1 MKRKKEAGHKRMTR
15 TSGIIARY
23 AFLIAGL
30 AVFAG
35 PLFWLLSTM
44 LKSQAQTF
52 RYPPEFLPDPVT
64 FGAFTRLFDSM
75 PLMGRWIVNSFSISG
90 LVGLGTIVFSSLIA
104 FGFARTK
111 AKSRKYLFGIVLATL
126 MIPAQVTLIPLYLL
140 YRDIG
145 WYNTWLPLTVPQML
159 ANPYFIFLFRQFF
172 LTIPRELDEATHVDG
187 GGYWVIYRKVVM
199 PLSGPI
205 VATAFI
211 FSFVFS
217 WTDFFTPLIFI
228 QSEKLQ
234 TLSVGLQMILGQT
247 SHDFP
252 VLAAGSFLALLPIGC
267 IYFFAQRY
275 FIEGVVMTGI
285 K

>member
-1 MKRKKEAGHKRMTR
+1 MSMMR
-15 TSGIIARY
+15 TSKLFFHY
-23 AFLIAGL
+23 LFLLAGL
-30 AVFAG
+30 AVFSG
-35 PLFWLLSTM
+35 PLLWLLTTM
-44 LKSQAQTF
+44 LKTQEQTF
-52 RYPPEFLPDPVT
+52 QFPPKFWPDPFT
-64 FGAFTRLFDSM
+64 LGAFSRLFDTM
-75 PLMGRWIVNSFSISG
+75 PLMGRWIVNSFAIAGS
-90 LVGLGTIVFSSLIA
+90 VGAGTIVFSSLIA

-111 AKSRKYLFGIVLATL
+111 AVSRNYLFGIVLATL

-140 YRDIG
+140 YKDIG
-145 WYNTWLPLTVPQML
+145 WYNTWLPLIVPQTL

-172 LTIPRELDEATHVDG
+172 MTIPRELDEATYVDG
-187 GGYWVIYRKVVM
+187 GSSWTIYRKVIM

-205 VATAFI
+205 VVSAFI

-217 WTDFFTPLIFI
+217 WTDFFSPLIFI

-252 VLAAGSFLALLPIGC
+252 VLAAGSFIALLPIGC